1 MAQPPLSEFMPEL
14 PEVET
19 VRLGLEKHILGR
31 EIMEV
36 ELRRKDLRFP
46 FPMDFETNLRDRT
59 ILSVDRRAKYLL
71 IRLEGGLTWLCHLG
85 MSGRW
90 TLIGDGIRSR
100 PGRFANGAPVGSGD
114 GPHDWVIIH
123 LDDGNRAVYSD
134 HRRFGFMDCF
144 PTTEEDSHRLLC
156 GIGPEPTPNHLT
168 PGELALRLRG
178 RRSPIKTAM
187 LDQRNVAGLGNIYVC
202 EILHR
207 AQVSPRRSAKS
218 IAGKAGIT
226 YRIVRIT
233 GATHDVITEAIDA
246 GGSTLQDFRG
256 VDGDEAMGYFT
267 HNFLVYGREGMPCLR
282 GGCEGEVKRIVQSNR
297 STFYC
302 PSCQR

>member
-144 PTTEEDSHRLLC
+144 PTTEEGSHRLLC

-218 IAGKAGIT
+218 IAGKSGIT
-226 YRIVRIT
+226 DRIVRIT